1 MLMPVSLDPTKTPR
15 LTHLMRQDA
24 APRAGF
30 GEERA
35 DLNKADHS
43 VKKKLPEK
51 ENCSGSFKIED

>member
-1 MLMPVSLDPTKTPR
+1 
-15 LTHLMRQDA
+15 LTRQNA

-43 VKKKLPEK
+43 VKKKLREK
-51 ENCSGSFKIED
+51 KNCWDSSKNEAQGGESDPSET

>member
-1 MLMPVSLDPTKTPR
+1 
-15 LTHLMRQDA
+15 MRQDA

-51 ENCSGSFKIED
+51 KICSDSFKIED